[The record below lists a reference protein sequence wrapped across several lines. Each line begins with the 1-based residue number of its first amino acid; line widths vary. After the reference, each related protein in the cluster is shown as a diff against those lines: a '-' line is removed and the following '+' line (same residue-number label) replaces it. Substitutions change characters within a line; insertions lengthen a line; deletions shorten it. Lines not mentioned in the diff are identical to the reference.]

1 MQVKKD
7 VQVPKALSH
16 GELVI
21 FRRHM
26 AFRLFIG
33 LWALHSIIH
42 DPLNMA
48 FVALMVLGC
57 FYAMGETIFASYM
70 GYARLKARWDEEQK
84 RREESLRARE
94 AKAATQAA
102 ARAAAAAEYFDL
114 EKSGSSAPK
123 PRGAA

>member
-1 MQVKKD
+1 MQVKNN
-7 VQVPKALSH
+7 VQVPRALSR

-26 AFRLFIG
+26 AFRLFIC
-33 LWALHSIIH
+33 LWALHSIIY

-70 GYARLKARWDEEQK
+70 GYARLKARWDEEQN
-84 RREESLRARE
+84 RREAQLKE
-94 AKAATQAA
+94 KQ
-102 ARAAAAAEYFDL
+102 ARAAAQAAASAEYFNL
-114 EKSGSSAPK
+114 EKNGNMAPG
-123 PRGAA
+123 PSRAG